1 MAKRK
6 AHNLQTRVRVPA
18 APNAQTAKTVIELK
32 PGVGGAEASLFAEQ
46 LLRMYVKFAIRMGW
60 NCDII
65 CASSAEGGGIKEAS
79 LLIAGKDAAL
89 WLAHEPGV
97 HRVQRVPQTE
107 TKGRVHTSAVTVAI
121 LAAVDDVDQVQ
132 LLPSELKIETMRASG
147 AGGQHVN
154 TTDSAVRITH
164 LPSGVTACSS
174 KKSQHQNR
182 AKAMALLKYRL
193 ITLTK
198 SNMLCSQR
206 KLRRAQVGSGDR
218 TEKMR
223 TYNFARDSVTD
234 HKLRISSSGVDKIL
248 NGELKSF
255 VSKLMAQTG
264 SS

>member
-6 AHNLQTRVRVPA
+6 AHNLQNRVRVPVA
-18 APNAQTAKTVIELK
+18 LAQAAKTVIELK

-46 LLRMYVKFAIRMGW
+46 LLRMYVKFAIKMGW
-60 NCDII
+60 SCDVM
-65 CASSAEGGGIKEAS
+65 CANSAEAGGIKEAS

-107 TKGRVHTSAVTVAI
+107 AKSRVHTSAVKVAV
-121 LAAVDDVDQVQ
+121 LAAADDVDQIQ

-198 SNMLCSQR
+198 FNMLCSQR
-206 KLRRAQVGSGDR
+206 ELRKAQVGSGSR

-223 TYNFARDSVTD
+223 TYNFAQDRVTD
-234 HKLRISSSGVDKIL
+234 HKLKVSSSGVDRIL

-255 VSKLMAQTG
+255 VSKLIAQTG
-264 SS
+264 SN

>member
-6 AHNLQTRVRVPA
+6 AHNLQNGVRFPV
-18 APNAQTAKTVIELK
+18 APAQTAKIVVELK
-32 PGVGGAEASLFAEQ
+32 PGVGGTEASLFAEQ
-46 LLRMYVKFAIRMGW
+46 LLRMYVKFAIKMSW
-60 NCDII
+60 SCDIM
-65 CASSAEGGGIKEAS
+65 CANSAEGGGIKEAS
-79 LLIAGKDAAL
+79 LLIAGKDASA

-121 LAAVDDVDQVQ
+121 LTAVDGVDQIQ

-164 LPSGVTACSS
+164 LPSGITACSS
-174 KKSQHQNR
+174 RRSQHQNR

-193 ITLTK
+193 ITLTRF
-198 SNMLCSQR
+198 NVLGSQR
-206 KLRRAQVGSGDR
+206 ELRKAQVGNGDR
-218 TEKMR
+218 TEKTR
-223 TYNFARDSVTD
+223 TYNFARDVVTD
-234 HKLRISSSGVDKIL
+234 HKFKVSSSGVDKIL
-248 NGELKSF
+248 NGELKPF

>member
-1 MAKRK
+1 M
-6 AHNLQTRVRVPA
+6 
-18 APNAQTAKTVIELK
+18 
-32 PGVGGAEASLFAEQ
+32 
-46 LLRMYVKFAIRMGW
+46 
-60 NCDII
+60 
-65 CASSAEGGGIKEAS
+65 
-79 LLIAGKDAAL
+79 
-89 WLAHEPGV
+89 
-97 HRVQRVPQTE
+97 PQTE
-107 TKGRVHTSAVTVAI
+107 AKSRVHTSAVKVAV
-121 LAAVDDVDQVQ
+121 LAAADDVDQIQ

-198 SNMLCSQR
+198 FNMLCSQR
-206 KLRRAQVGSGDR
+206 ELRKAQVGSGSR

-223 TYNFARDSVTD
+223 TYNFAQDRVTD
-234 HKLRISSSGVDKIL
+234 HKLKVSSSGVDRIL

-255 VSKLMAQTG
+255 VSKLIAQTG
-264 SS
+264 SN

>member
-6 AHNLQTRVRVPA
+6 AHNLQNRVRFPV
-18 APNAQTAKTVIELK
+18 APAQTAKVVVELK
-32 PGVGGAEASLFAEQ
+32 PGAGGAEASLFAEQ
-46 LLRMYVKFAIRMGW
+46 LLRMYVKFAIKMSW
-60 NCDII
+60 SCDIM

-79 LLIAGKDAAL
+79 LLIAGKDAIV

-121 LAAVDDVDQVQ
+121 LTAVDNADQIR

-164 LPSGVTACSS
+164 LPSGITACSS
-174 KKSQHQNR
+174 RRSQHQNR
-182 AKAMALLKYRL
+182 AKAMALLKCRL
-193 ITLTK
+193 ITLTR

-206 KLRRAQVGSGDR
+206 ELRKAQVGNGDR

-223 TYNFARDSVTD
+223 TYNFARDMVTD
-234 HKLRISSSGVDKIL
+234 HKLKISSSGVDKIL

-255 VSKLMAQTG
+255 VSKLMARTG